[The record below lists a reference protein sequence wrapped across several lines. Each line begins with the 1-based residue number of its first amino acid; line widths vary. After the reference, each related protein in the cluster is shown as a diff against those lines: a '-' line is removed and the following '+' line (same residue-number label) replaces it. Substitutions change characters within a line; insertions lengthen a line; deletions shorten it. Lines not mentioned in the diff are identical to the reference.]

1 MHTRCIP
8 VSEIKTITSSPWIDT
23 TRRPFVQG
31 TVAYVPVKDGYP
43 YDYTLKERKGYQGRG
58 FQRIGDVIVFH
69 GSRPTHEEISS
80 VRLHFSPRGVIWIRR
95 SQGRMRIPDIEILW
109 GTAGEVLH
117 RESGIVYFLNVEQV
131 MFSQGNRKEKMR
143 ISSLIHPGE
152 SVADMFAGI
161 GYFTLPVARAGGRVF
176 AIELNPVSYQ
186 YLVRNCAVNNL
197 DGNVYA
203 VPGDCRDVMCGYYSR
218 IIMGHFDSLH
228 YLAKALLHVKKGSV
242 IHLHGEEADEG
253 NIIRILQ
260 EQNIHFFISSHP
272 VKTIG
277 PGKRHMVWDITIA

>member
-8 VSEIKTITSSPWIDT
+8 VSELKTIVSFPWIDT

-31 TVAYVPVKDGYP
+31 AVAYVPVRDGYP
-43 YDYTLKERKGYQGRG
+43 YDYTLKERKGYEGRG

-69 GSRPTHEEISS
+69 GNRPTHEEIIS
-80 VRLHFSPRGVIWIRR
+80 VQAQLSPRGVIWIRR
-95 SQGRMRIPDIEILW
+95 SFGQMRIPDIEILW

-117 RESGIVYFLNVEQV
+117 RELGILYYLNVEQI

-161 GYFTLPVARAGGRVF
+161 GYFTLPIARAGGQVY
-176 AIELNPVSYQ
+176 AIELNPISYQ
-186 YLVRNCAVNNL
+186 YLVRNCAVNKL
-197 DGNVYA
+197 DRNVHA
-203 VPGDCRDVMCGYYSR
+203 VLGDCRDMMCGHYNR
-218 IIMGHFDSLH
+218 IIMGHFDSWR
-228 YLAKALLHVKKGSV
+228 YLTKALLHVMKGTV

-260 EQNIHFFISSHP
+260 EQNTCFSLSSHP